1 MQLTGGKHGGGVGG
15 KCITS
20 LPPSLSNVAVAVAA
34 AKVQQ
39 GKFTYDQMM
48 QQGMKEDA
56 LK

>member
-1 MQLTGGKHGGGVGG
+1 MEGVWEA
-15 KCITS
+15 S
-20 LPPSLSNVAVAVAA
+20 ALPPLPPSLSNVAVAVAA

-39 GKFTYDQMM
+39 GKFTYDQM

>member
-1 MQLTGGKHGGGVGG
+1 MEGVWEA
-15 KCITS
+15 S
-20 LPPSLSNVAVAVAA
+20 ALPPLPPPPSLSNVAVAVAA